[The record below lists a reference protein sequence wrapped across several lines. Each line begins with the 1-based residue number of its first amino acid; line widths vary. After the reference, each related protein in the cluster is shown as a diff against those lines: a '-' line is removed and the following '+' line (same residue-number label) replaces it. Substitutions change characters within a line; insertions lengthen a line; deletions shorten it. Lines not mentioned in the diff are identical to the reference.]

1 MSCDLSL
8 IPMDELEKAADCL
21 RVMGHPMRLRIV
33 NILTQGEFPVGEIA
47 EICELRPNHACEHLR
62 LLQGRGLLDS
72 ERRGR
77 EVYYSIADPRL
88 ASLIECVQKSCGL
101 CDDEEAPVSE

>member
-1 MSCDLSL
+1 MAEQLEL
-8 IPMDELEKAADCL
+8 IPMEELDEAAECL
-21 RVMGHPMRLRIV
+21 KVMGHPMRLRIV

-47 EICELRPNHACEHLR
+47 EICDLRPNHACEHLR

-77 EVYYSIADPRL
+77 EVYYKIANPRL
-88 ASLIECVQKSCGL
+88 ASLIQCVKKSCG
-101 CDDEEAPVSE
+101 VGG